1 MINFD
6 KFIEYIW
13 ALSRDRDN
21 TDGCLGSLNKFL
33 AKRGIS
39 YEDIIK
45 EGRRFKSEPKLRT
58 AELYRVNQMNY
69 PLINTSG
76 IARCPNNFEQLA
88 TNKLDLH
95 LVINKIK

>member
-1 MINFD
+1 MCLTPNICLLKSCRGHHLMI
-6 KFIEYIW
+6 
-13 ALSRDRDN
+13 
-21 TDGCLGSLNKFL
+21 GSN
-33 AKRGIS
+33 RRIGGIS

-58 AELYRVNQMNY
+58 AELYRVNQMNC